1 MSLAGTTTDVP
12 LGAIIRGSGRSR
24 SSSPGVESHPD
35 YDRSRSADRG
45 KGSSA
50 PEQEVFVSVGNS
62 TSSSSSPKLQPA
74 TITERLRQVVG
85 SQCDGLPV
93 LVGLVCGSLARQDC
107 NPGILREE
115 LKPHL
120 PAEAKAEDFEDFLAW
135 LDQENKAS
143 PIPRPKDPRLSQ
155 TVAGVAF
162 KEAEMVRLCALEKR
176 PELNGCKAEV
186 LRVNDPSQPGRI
198 VVKLE
203 SGSQLA
209 IRPENLQQI
218 VAESPELPKSPKSPK
233 SEKPEPAN
241 KAAPGPDPAKSSVFG
256 AAFAKLKAKAEAE
269 ARGELPERKKPRE
282 KEDLDKRGG
291 IGSSLPAGQA
301 RRELVMGSSTTPT
314 QSKDSKEVQEEEEPA
329 KKRDPITFVAAEG
342 RQEPPSRRVTVIDPR
357 RPKRPLEEESDDEDV
372 GIPGVVR
379 PRCPPGTKE
388 NGGPPRQP
396 TSPPQKAAKATPE
409 PVCQMP
415 AAPPRGLAKTVP
427 TSPVPSKTF
436 ASPLRRPNMPLQNMT
451 LVVSDDAREA
461 DKAQKELAEKK
472 RAMEEGKRGGLEVI
486 ESQTGYDGEEF
497 TTPAE
502 EKQINS
508 LYTDLCSRDDEVRE
522 KAAES
527 LASLCKG
534 LKAAESGPV
543 KLAILGALRSI
554 TEKGHA
560 ISVAQHAYALLP
572 CLKDENVLVQRK
584 VSALYRVLAEEG
596 AAAMVARDVTSIML
610 CFEVTQANG
619 VSLMAPL
626 EALSAIAGAGEGT
639 AVARVVERLLGG
651 LRDPRPKIRTS
662 TCATLAA
669 IARGGAKELLGS
681 LGLSAEAQSD
691 VLTSGTLF
699 EMLVVIALDDK
710 DDEVRLT
717 AADALRCLP
726 EADPDTCDQ
735 TRQRFPQL
743 HNTGSAKGEAIEIIS
758 SAMGMTSGEACVI
771 CQEPLHLDGGPQ
783 TLLCGHIFHRKQML
797 EKLTKQMQICLSK
810 LQNPELDDKA
820 KERYQDMITTLKNQM
835 SKIGNV

>member
-50 PEQEVFVSVGNS
+50 SEQEVFVSVGNS
-62 TSSSSSPKLQPA
+62 TSSSSPKLQPA
-74 TITERLRQVVG
+74 TIPERLRQVVG

-120 PAEAKAEDFEDFLAW
+120 PPEAKTEDFEDFLAW

-162 KEAEMVRLCALEKR
+162 KETEMVRLCALEKR

-218 VAESPELPKSPKSPK
+218 VAASPDLRPKSPKSPK
-233 SEKPEPAN
+233 LSEKPAEPAN
-241 KAAPGPDPAKSSVFG
+241 KAAGPDPAKSSVFG

-314 QSKDSKEVQEEEEPA
+314 QSKDSKEVQEEDEPA
-329 KKRDPITFVAAEG
+329 KKRDPITLVAAEG
-342 RQEPPSRRVTVIDPR
+342 RHEPPSRKVTVIDPR
-357 RPKRPLEEESDDEDV
+357 RPKRQLEEESDDEDV

-379 PRCPPGTKE
+379 PQCPPGTKE

-451 LVVSDDAREA
+451 LVVSDGAREA

-472 RAMEEGKRGGLEVI
+472 RAMEDGKR
-486 ESQTGYDGEEF
+486 
-497 TTPAE
+497 
-502 EKQINS
+502 
-508 LYTDLCSRDDEVRE
+508 
-522 KAAES
+522 
-527 LASLCKG
+527 
-534 LKAAESGPV
+534 
-543 KLAILGALRSI
+543 
-554 TEKGHA
+554 
-560 ISVAQHAYALLP
+560 
-572 CLKDENVLVQRK
+572 
-584 VSALYRVLAEEG
+584 
-596 AAAMVARDVTSIML
+596 
-610 CFEVTQANG
+610 
-619 VSLMAPL
+619 
-626 EALSAIAGAGEGT
+626 
-639 AVARVVERLLGG
+639 
-651 LRDPRPKIRTS
+651 
-662 TCATLAA
+662 
-669 IARGGAKELLGS
+669 
-681 LGLSAEAQSD
+681 
-691 VLTSGTLF
+691 
-699 EMLVVIALDDK
+699 
-710 DDEVRLT
+710 
-717 AADALRCLP
+717 
-726 EADPDTCDQ
+726 
-735 TRQRFPQL
+735 
-743 HNTGSAKGEAIEIIS
+743 
-758 SAMGMTSGEACVI
+758 
-771 CQEPLHLDGGPQ
+771 
-783 TLLCGHIFHRKQML
+783 QML

>member
-85 SQCDGLPV
+85 AQCDGLPV
-93 LVGLVCGSLARQDC
+93 LVGLVCGSLARKDC

-120 PAEAKAEDFEDFLAW
+120 PPEAKTKDFEDFLAW

-143 PIPRPKDPRLSQ
+143 PIPRPKDPRLQ
-155 TVAGVAF
+155 TAGVAF
-162 KEAEMVRLCALEKR
+162 QEAEMVRLCALEKR
-176 PELNGCKAEV
+176 PALNGCKAEV

-218 VAESPELPKSPKSPK
+218 VAASPELPPKSPKSPK
-233 SEKPEPAN
+233 VSEKAEPAN
-241 KAAPGPDPAKSSVFG
+241 KAAGPDPAKSSVFG

-314 QSKDSKEVQEEEEPA
+314 QSKDNKEVQEEEEPA

-342 RQEPPSRRVTVIDPR
+342 RHEPPSRKVTVIDPR
-357 RPKRPLEEESDDEDV
+357 RPKRQLEEESDDEDV

-415 AAPPRGLAKTVP
+415 AAPPRGLAKTVVP

-472 RAMEEGKRGGLEVI
+472 RAMEDGKR
-486 ESQTGYDGEEF
+486 
-497 TTPAE
+497 
-502 EKQINS
+502 
-508 LYTDLCSRDDEVRE
+508 
-522 KAAES
+522 
-527 LASLCKG
+527 
-534 LKAAESGPV
+534 
-543 KLAILGALRSI
+543 
-554 TEKGHA
+554 
-560 ISVAQHAYALLP
+560 
-572 CLKDENVLVQRK
+572 
-584 VSALYRVLAEEG
+584 
-596 AAAMVARDVTSIML
+596 
-610 CFEVTQANG
+610 
-619 VSLMAPL
+619 
-626 EALSAIAGAGEGT
+626 
-639 AVARVVERLLGG
+639 
-651 LRDPRPKIRTS
+651 
-662 TCATLAA
+662 
-669 IARGGAKELLGS
+669 
-681 LGLSAEAQSD
+681 
-691 VLTSGTLF
+691 
-699 EMLVVIALDDK
+699 
-710 DDEVRLT
+710 
-717 AADALRCLP
+717 
-726 EADPDTCDQ
+726 
-735 TRQRFPQL
+735 
-743 HNTGSAKGEAIEIIS
+743 
-758 SAMGMTSGEACVI
+758 
-771 CQEPLHLDGGPQ
+771 
-783 TLLCGHIFHRKQML
+783 QML

-835 SKIGNV
+835 SKIGTV